1 MEDGRHRMVLSVAI
15 GTRHI
20 DGHPPRLLRYDRE
33 THPNSTTRQGGAPHV
48 CSKQVLSNRR
58 VVAAKDLSSGGSTH
72 RPARGPKQRRNF
84 SKKRATGG
92 QQPHTRPKNS
102 LPSSA
107 GSGI

>member
-58 VVAAKDLSSGGSTH
+58 GVAAKDLSSAGGPPPPPRH
-72 RPARGPKQRRNF
+72 PKKPPNF
-84 SKKRATGG
+84 PKKAPPPLPNLPT
-92 QQPHTRPKNS
+92 PPNHT
-102 LPSSA
+102 LPPTP
-107 GSGI
+107 

>member
-58 VVAAKDLSSGGSTH
+58 VVAAKDLSSGGSTP
-72 RPARGPKQRRNF
+72 RPAPAPPQPRNF
-84 SKKRATGG
+84 SQTRATAA
-92 QQPHTRPKNS
+92 PH
-102 LPSSA
+102 LPTQSKDCPP
-107 GSGI
+107 

>member
-48 CSKQVLSNRR
+48 CSKQVRSNRR
-58 VVAAKDLSSGGSTH
+58 VVAAKDLSSGGAD
-72 RPARGPKQRRNF
+72 RRAAPAPSKLPKLFENSNRGRLTPPLLTN
-84 SKKRATGG
+84 
-92 QQPHTRPKNS
+92 NCV
-102 LPSSA
+102 SA
-107 GSGI
+107 

>member
-58 VVAAKDLSSGGSTH
+58 VVAAKDLSSGGSARRPAPAPQQRRKFATK
-72 RPARGPKQRRNF
+72 RPARGQ
-84 SKKRATGG
+84 T
-92 QQPHTRPKNS
+92 PHTGPKNS
-102 LPSSA
+102 LPLPS
-107 GSGI
+107 